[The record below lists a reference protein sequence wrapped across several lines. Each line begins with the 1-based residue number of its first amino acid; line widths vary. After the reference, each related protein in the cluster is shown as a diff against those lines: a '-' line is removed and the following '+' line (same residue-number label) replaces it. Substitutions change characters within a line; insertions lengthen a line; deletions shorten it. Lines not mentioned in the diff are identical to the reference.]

1 MADLMQSTCRLWG
14 SSWSTQGLKT
24 GLCLTHLWAMEDIL
38 DLGSK
43 DPDIAQDG
51 NF

>member
-1 MADLMQSTCRLWG
+1 MAELMQSTCSLWG
-14 SSWSTQGLKT
+14 SSWSTQGVET
-24 GLCLTHLWAMEDIL
+24 SLCLSLVWAMEDIL

-51 NF
+51 SL